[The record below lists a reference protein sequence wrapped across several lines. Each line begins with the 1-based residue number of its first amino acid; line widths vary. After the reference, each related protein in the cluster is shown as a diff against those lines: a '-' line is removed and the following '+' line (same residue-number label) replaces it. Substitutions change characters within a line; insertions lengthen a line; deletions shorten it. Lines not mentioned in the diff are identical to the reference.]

1 MKKKITVTIGIPAY
15 NEEKN
20 IINMLKSVIKQRQ
33 NGFALEKILVIS
45 DGSNDKTEE
54 YVKKISKKYP
64 VIKLVADR
72 KRLGKVQRLNQLYK
86 LNKSDFLGTFD
97 ADIVLERDFE
107 LELMIQTIVNK
118 KEVNVVAANQLP
130 APSKTWMGK
139 FSTASFFMFYEAA
152 KRYRK
157 GNNIHCLQG
166 SCSIIKK
173 NFAKKIKMPA
183 GTSVDQGYL
192 YVMSILKNRKGFE
205 FVKDTRVI
213 FNPISSFRDWR
224 VLGYR
229 TIVSDKQNLTSIF
242 GKKVL
247 REYKI
252 PAKLIYKSMF
262 QYFIIHPFEA
272 AGAIFMNIYIRK
284 FPYHIKQNSN
294 SKGVWEIVTS
304 SKEAI
309 RV

>member
-1 MKKKITVTIGIPAY
+1 MKKITVTIGIPAY

-20 IINMLKSVIKQRQ
+20 IINMLKSVVKQRQ
-33 NGFALEKILVIS
+33 ESFILEKIIVIS
-45 DGSNDKTEE
+45 DGSTDNSE
-54 YVKKISKKYP
+54 KKVRAFSKKYP
-64 VIKLVADR
+64 IVKLKADKR
-72 KRLGKVQRLNQLYK
+72 RLGKAERLNQLYK

-107 LELMIQTIVNK
+107 IELMMQIIINR

-139 FSTASFFMFYEAA
+139 FSIASFVMFYEAA
-152 KRYRK
+152 KKYRD

-166 SCSIIKK
+166 SCSIIRK
-173 NFAKKIKMPA
+173 NLAKKLKMPA

-192 YVMSILKNRKGFE
+192 YVMSVLKNRRGFG

-242 GKKVL
+242 GRKIL

-252 PAKLIYKSMF
+252 PSKFIYKSMF
-262 QYFIIHPFEA
+262 QYFIVHPFEA
-272 AGAIFMNIYIRK
+272 VGAIFMNIYIRK
-284 FPYHIKQNSN
+284 FPYHTKRNSN

-304 SKEAI
+304 SKKAI
-309 RV
+309 EI